1 VFSGTV
7 RALPPFP
14 FRIAALPERGR
25 SVTSAQVMSMAMRM
39 WFWIEFR
46 AASMREDWGAI
57 TKPTI

>member
-1 VFSGTV
+1 LVQLSAVPMASG
-7 RALPPFP
+7 
-14 FRIAALPERGR
+14 
-25 SVTSAQVMSMAMRM
+25 M